1 MTKKSSPSSISAS
14 RQSSSSR
21 RFLVRGGGLLLL
33 LLCTASFLR
42 AQKQPEILAT
52 LIDTPAGWRI
62 LAINPDTG
70 ETRDVTNLPT
80 ADN

>member
-1 MTKKSSPSSISAS
+1 MTKKNNPSSFSAS
-14 RQSSSSR
+14 RQSSSR

>member
-1 MTKKSSPSSISAS
+1 MTKKSSPSSFSAS
-14 RQSSSSR
+14 RQSSSR

>member
-1 MTKKSSPSSISAS
+1 MTRKSGFFSFCITCRLRSTT
-14 RQSSSSR
+14 
-21 RFLVRGGGLLLL
+21 RFVARGGGLLLL
-33 LLCTASFLR
+33 LCAASFLP
-42 AQKQPEILAT
+42 AQDQPEILAT
-52 LIDTPAGWRI
+52 LNGFPAGWRI

>member
-1 MTKKSSPSSISAS
+1 MTKKSSPSSFSVG
-14 RQSSSSR
+14 RQSSSR

-42 AQKQPEILAT
+42 AQGQPEILVS
-52 LIDTPAGWRI
+52 LNGSPAGWRI